1 MKKVNSHR
9 FYMKL
14 LFSLIILLFYAEA
27 SFAQP
32 NLPERTITIAATQG
46 LYFGKFYDLGTGGSV
61 SIDWQ
66 GIRTTTGGIVAA
78 PNSVARPALFEIGLC
93 QGRNVTITYAPTAIL
108 TGSNGGAFTLN
119 VGPTEKGVNGA
130 SFAMENN
137 CNFITMLRVGGT
149 LTIPGNSPPGFY
161 SGSFEISFD
170 QQ

>member
-14 LFSLIILLFYAEA
+14 LFSLIILLFYAEV

-32 NLPERTITIAATQG
+32 SLPERTITVAATQG

-61 SIDWQ
+61 SIDWR

-78 PNSVARPALFEIGLC
+78 PNSDARPALFEIRLC
-93 QGRNVTITYAPTAIL
+93 QGRNITITYAPTAIL

-119 VGPTEKGVNGA
+119 IGPTEKGVNGT

>member
-9 FYMKL
+9 FYIKL
-14 LFSLIILLFYAEA
+14 LFSLIILLFYAEV

-32 NLPERTITIAATQG
+32 SLPERTITVAATQG

-78 PNSVARPALFEIGLC
+78 PNSDARPALFEIRLC
-93 QGRNVTITYAPTAIL
+93 QGRNITITYAPTAIL

-119 VGPTEKGVNGA
+119 IGPTEKGVNGA
-130 SFAMENN
+130 
-137 CNFITMLRVGGT
+137 
-149 LTIPGNSPPGFY
+149 
-161 SGSFEISFD
+161 
-170 QQ
+170 

>member
-1 MKKVNSHR
+1 MKKTNSNR
-9 FYMKL
+9 FYAKL
-14 LFSLIILLFYAEA
+14 LFSVIILLLCTGI

-32 NLPERTITIAATQG
+32 TLPERTLTVAATQG

-78 PNSVARPALFEIGLC
+78 PNSIARPALFEVRLC
-93 QGRNVTITYAPTAIL
+93 QGRNVTITYAPTTTLA
-108 TGSNGGAFTLN
+108 GSNGGEFILN
-119 VGPTEKGVNGA
+119 IGPTEKGINGA
-130 SFAMENN
+130 LFPIENN
-137 CNFITMLRVGGT
+137 CNFVTVLRVGGT